1 MGVRERRNR
10 CSGKSEM
17 SVREKPKQ
25 VFGNFRNGCSVW
37 AEIFSSLHSKEKMN
51 SSPNGIGGVELKKED
66 VVYAKPNEDAGNVA
80 EFKK

>member
-1 MGVRERRNR
+1 MRNQFFRTFKDLTQVLGVATVSVGMVLNGLANINEKQNKRR
-10 CSGKSEM
+10 
-17 SVREKPKQ
+17 
-25 VFGNFRNGCSVW
+25 
-37 AEIFSSLHSKEKMN
+37 SLHSKEKMN